1 VYAPFDG
8 LVPGPGLKEKIS
20 IEDLNK
26 KFFEKFTEE
35 GLMARTALT
44 KLAPFLMPK
53 MAGSKRFGGMKLA
66 GFVNEVDAKKQTQ
79 FAVCSFYLPDGT
91 IFVAFRG
98 TDDSL
103 VGWKE
108 DFNMC
113 FSEGT
118 GGQLQAADYLNTNF
132 ARTMKKLR
140 IGGHSKG
147 GNFAAYGSTFCRG
160 HIQDSILEVYNFDGP
175 GFIPEILKKPAYK
188 SMINR
193 VHKIVPEESIIGML
207 MYTKAKM
214 QVVASDAKGIN
225 QHDPLSWQ
233 IKRNRFEEVD
243 SVASSSVLIDEVIKK
258 WSVQFDYETRAAFGD
273 VFFSSLISSSGATRL
288 SQITSSKVR
297 SIASLT
303 KEIQSLDPQNQA
315 LIMDVLGKLVAAGG
329 DSLKNSL
336 LSKLP
341 KSLIMRKSEK

>member
-1 VYAPFDG
+1 MANIFDYLDWRGDVPFNIDPFNEVDALALCELVYTPFDS
-8 LVPGPGLKEKIS
+8 LVPGPGIKEKIS

-35 GLMARTALT
+35 GLMARTAMT
-44 KLAPFLMPK
+44 KLAPFIMPK
-53 MAGSKRFGGMKLA
+53 MANSKRFGGMKLA
-66 GFVNEVDAKKQTQ
+66 GFVNDVDAKKQTQ

-98 TDDSL
+98 TDDTL

-147 GNFAAYGSTFCRG
+147 GNFAVYGSTFCRG

-175 GFIPEILKKPAYK
+175 GFIPEVLKKPAYK
-188 SMINR
+188 AMINR
-193 VHKIVPEESIIGML
+193 VHKFIPEESIIGML
-207 MYTKAKM
+207 MYTEQRCRLLSVM
-214 QVVASDAKGIN
+214 QRG
-225 QHDPLSWQ
+225 
-233 IKRNRFEEVD
+233 
-243 SVASSSVLIDEVIKK
+243 
-258 WSVQFDYETRAAFGD
+258 
-273 VFFSSLISSSGATRL
+273 LISMTH
-288 SQITSSKVR
+288 
-297 SIASLT
+297 
-303 KEIQSLDPQNQA
+303 
-315 LIMDVLGKLVAAGG
+315 
-329 DSLKNSL
+329 
-336 LSKLP
+336 
-341 KSLIMRKSEK
+341 